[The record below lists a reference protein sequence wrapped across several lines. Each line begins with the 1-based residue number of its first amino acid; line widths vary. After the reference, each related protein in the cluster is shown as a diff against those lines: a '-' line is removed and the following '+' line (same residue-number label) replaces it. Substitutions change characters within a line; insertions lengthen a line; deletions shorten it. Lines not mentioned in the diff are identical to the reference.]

1 MAHESPKR
9 IRNVALVGHRGSG
22 KTSVNE
28 ALLFEA
34 GAINRL
40 GSVADGSTVSD
51 SASDEKARE
60 MSISAS
66 LSSFRWADR
75 KINLVDT
82 PGEPSFIAD
91 ALAALRVV
99 EGAVFVVNGVMGVEV
114 TTSRLWERA
123 AELGLAR
130 TVFVNMLDR
139 ERADFFRSLES
150 LKQAFGPHVVAT
162 EIPIGRE
169 HELQGVVDL
178 IDMKAYRYDGDG
190 RDNCSEIEIP
200 EELRAQA
207 DEYREKLMDEVAEV
221 SDALMERYLE
231 GEEISHEETVAA
243 LKKGV
248 TEGHLFPVTCGAATR
263 NLGINR
269 LLDAFVEDLP
279 SPAKRGP
286 IELDGV
292 TLEPDES
299 KDMVAFV
306 FKTLADPYAG
316 RVNLFR
322 VYQGVLKH
330 DSHAHNCRAGA
341 KERIGQLLVPQGKD
355 TEHADEFGPGD
366 IGAVAKLKETHAGD
380 VLASKEMDIPLKLPP
395 MPRPVMAFAIEAKA
409 KGDEEKMGQALRRL
423 QEEDPT
429 IDFHRDSETG
439 EQILAGITQI
449 HVEVIV
455 DRMKERFGAEVELH
469 SPHVPYREAIKGS
482 AKSHARY
489 KKQTGGRGQFA
500 DCHIEIAPGAEGEGL
515 EFVNAI
521 KGGVIPGGFIPA
533 VQKGVVRGDA
543 LRHRRRLSRP
553 GREGHALRRPAPLG
567 RLLGDG
573 VQDRGIDGVQGRH
586 GERHP
591 DADGADHDR
600 DGRGA
605 GGVRRRRD
613 RRPQLPPRSAARNGA
628 QGRSDRDEGRGADG
642 RDARLRTGPASDH
655 RRTGRVLD
663 GSRPLRGGPRARGA
677 TGRAGGAAGEG
688 GRRGLNY
695 PWRREEGASARSR
708 RRQLRCLR
716 AHHPQG

>member
-40 GSVADGSTVSD
+40 GSVADGTTVSD
-51 SASDEKARE
+51 SAPDEKARE

-66 LSSFRWADR
+66 LSSFRWDDR

-82 PGEPSFIAD
+82 PGEPSFMAD

-99 EGAVFVVNGVMGVEV
+99 ESAVFVVNGVMGAEV

-123 AELGLAR
+123 SELGLAR
-130 TVFVNMLDR
+130 ILFVNMLDR
-139 ERADFFRSLES
+139 ERADFFRALES
-150 LKQAFGPHVVAT
+150 LKQAFGQHVVAT

-169 HELQGVVDL
+169 HELQGVIDL
-178 IDMKAYRYDGDG
+178 IDMKGYRYDGAA
-190 RDNCSEIEIP
+190 RENCEEIEIP
-200 EELRAQA
+200 EDLRATA
-207 DEYREKLMDEVAEV
+207 GEYREKLMDEVAEV
-221 SDALMERYLE
+221 SEALMERYLE
-231 GEEISHEETVAA
+231 GEEISHEETVSA
-243 LKKGV
+243 LKQGV

-279 SPAKRGP
+279 SPAKRGT
-286 IELDGV
+286 IDLDGIP
-292 TLEPDES
+292 LEPDES

-322 VYQGVLKH
+322 VYQGVLQH
-330 DSHAHNCRAGA
+330 DSQVHNCRAHV
-341 KERIGQLLVPQGKD
+341 KERIGQLLVPQGKEN
-355 TEHADEFGPGD
+355 EHADEFGPGD

-380 VLASKEMDIPLKLPP
+380 VLASRDMECPLRLPP

-429 IDFHRDSETG
+429 IDFHRDAETG

-455 DRMKERFGAEVELH
+455 DRMKDRFGAEVELH
-469 SPHVPYREAIKGS
+469 APHVPYREAIKGS
-482 AKSHARY
+482 AKAHARY

-500 DCHIEIAPGAEGEGL
+500 DCQIEIAPAPDGEGL
-515 EFVNAI
+515 DFVNAI

-533 VQKGVVRGDA
+533 VEKGVREAMRVGTVAGYPIQDVKVTLFDGQHHSVDSSEMAFKMAGSMAFKDAMERAQPTLMEPIMTVTVTVPEEYVGDVIGDLNSRRG
-543 LRHRRRLSRP
+543 R
-553 GREGHALRRPAPLG
+553 PLG
-567 RLLGDG
+567 MEPKGSVTEIKAEVPMAEMLDYA
-573 VQDRGIDGVQGRH
+573 
-586 GERHP
+586 P
-591 DADGADHDR
+591 D
-600 DGRGA
+600 
-605 GGVRRRRD
+605 
-613 RRPQLPPRSAARNGA
+613 
-628 QGRSDRDEGRGADG
+628 
-642 RDARLRTGPASDH
+642 
-655 RRTGRVLD
+655 
-663 GSRPLRGGPRARGA
+663 
-677 TGRAGGAAGEG
+677 
-688 GRRGLNY
+688 
-695 PWRREEGASARSR
+695 
-708 RRQLRCLR
+708 LR
-716 AHHPQG
+716 AITGGQGEYSMDLARYEEVPGHVAQQVVQQAQQEKEAVKA

>member
-34 GAINRL
+34 GAVNRL
-40 GSVADGSTVSD
+40 GSVADGTTVSD

-66 LSSFRWADR
+66 LSSFRWDDR
-75 KINLVDT
+75 KINLIDT

-99 EGAVFVVNGVMGVEV
+99 EGAVFVVNGVMGAEV

-123 AELGLAR
+123 SELGLAR
-130 TVFVNMLDR
+130 ILFVNMLDR

-150 LKQAFGPHVVAT
+150 LKQAFGQHVVAT
-162 EIPIGRE
+162 EIPIGKE
-169 HELQGVVDL
+169 HELQGVIDL
-178 IDMKAYRYDGDG
+178 IDMKAYRYDGAS
-190 RDNCSEIEIP
+190 RENCQEIEIP

-207 DEYREKLMDEVAEV
+207 QEYREKLMDEVAEV
-221 SDALMERYLE
+221 SEALMERYLE
-231 GEEISHEETVAA
+231 GEEISHEETVSA
-243 LKKGV
+243 LKQGV

-279 SPAKRGP
+279 SPARRGT
-286 IELDGV
+286 IDLDGV
-292 TLEPDES
+292 ELEPDES

-322 VYQGVLKH
+322 VYQGVLAH
-330 DSHAHNCRAGA
+330 DSQVHNCRAHV
-341 KERIGQLLVPQGKD
+341 KERIGQLLVPQGKES
-355 TEHADEFGPGD
+355 EHADQFGPGD

-380 VLASKEMDIPLKLPP
+380 VLAAKDMVCPLHLPA

-409 KGDEEKMGQALRRL
+409 KGDEEKMGQAIRRL

-429 IDFHRDSETG
+429 IDFHRDTETG

-469 SPHVPYREAIKGS
+469 APHVPYREAIKGG
-482 AKSHARY
+482 AKAHARY

-500 DCHIEIAPGAEGEGL
+500 DCHIEVEPAPDGTGL

-533 VQKGVVRGDA
+533 VEKGVREAMRAGTVAGYPIQDVKVTLYDGQHHSVDSSEMAFKMAGSMAFKDAMENAQPTLMEPIMTVTVTVPEEYVGDVIGDLNSRRG
-543 LRHRRRLSRP
+543 R
-553 GREGHALRRPAPLG
+553 PLG
-567 RLLGDG
+567 MEP
-573 VQDRGIDGVQGRH
+573 RGNVTEIKAEVPMAEMLDYA
-586 GERHP
+586 P
-591 DADGADHDR
+591 D
-600 DGRGA
+600 
-605 GGVRRRRD
+605 
-613 RRPQLPPRSAARNGA
+613 
-628 QGRSDRDEGRGADG
+628 
-642 RDARLRTGPASDH
+642 
-655 RRTGRVLD
+655 
-663 GSRPLRGGPRARGA
+663 
-677 TGRAGGAAGEG
+677 
-688 GRRGLNY
+688 
-695 PWRREEGASARSR
+695 
-708 RRQLRCLR
+708 LR
-716 AHHPQG
+716 AITGGQGEYSMDLARYEEVPGHVAQQVVQQAEQEKEAVKA